1 MEKIYLYKFT
11 HVSLLKN
18 DALLKQKSEKNNH
31 PNLLGN
37 KNHIQKKKSQKK
49 KKEKGEG
56 KRKVRTRPKK
66 EKEKQIGVFLVTCY
80 NGFGVSYLKK

>member
-1 MEKIYLYKFT
+1 MKKIYLYKFT

-18 DALLKQKSEKNNH
+18 DALFKQKSDKKTITPIYQEIRIISRK
-31 PNLLGN
+31 
-37 KNHIQKKKSQKK
+37 KNHKKK

-66 EKEKQIGVFLVTCY
+66 EKEKQIGVFLVTC
-80 NGFGVSYLKK
+80 